1 MTPDF
6 IQRRR
11 VWITFILMAF
21 SGVSILTYQFLD
33 FDNVRSLSQV
43 TKRNTE
49 RIQPRKPATTLLTDC
64 NQEVLLNLTISR
76 TKLLKTAL
84 QSNGNTFKYP
94 VTKIPICINTKIQES
109 ICKHNLYWSKEAF
122 TTSWKEMI
130 QPCLGQMEHM
140 KKVNR
145 QNLTSIENSDMIVEK
160 NIDET
165 VLYIKIFSRNR
176 QKELKRIGG
185 DSWNTKITTNNISFT
200 VDMLDKNDGSY
211 ETFISVPAD
220 GQYTILITVLQSI
233 CEGFMDLPKDY
244 FQKGKSFLIM
254 F

>member
-1 MTPDF
+1 
-6 IQRRR
+6 
-11 VWITFILMAF
+11 
-21 SGVSILTYQFLD
+21 
-33 FDNVRSLSQV
+33 
-43 TKRNTE
+43 
-49 RIQPRKPATTLLTDC
+49 
-64 NQEVLLNLTISR
+64 
-76 TKLLKTAL
+76 
-84 QSNGNTFKYP
+84 
-94 VTKIPICINTKIQES
+94 
-109 ICKHNLYWSKEAF
+109 
-122 TTSWKEMI
+122 MI
-130 QPCLGQMEHM
+130 QLCLGQMEHM

-160 NIDET
+160 NVDET

-233 CEGFMDLPKDY
+233 CEGFMDPPKDY